1 MAYENFNE
9 IIMSLRLNRLK
20 KINRLVINNRDRKRY
35 IYSAKAYK
43 NPFFQNKKTVKFTG
57 EFKNKTKLA
66 IFAFIIVALI
76 AVWLLFF
83 STLFKIKKIE
93 VSGAGVG
100 ASEEIK
106 SIVWRLAENRL
117 IGKNNLLLYNKKDLN
132 KILNEKYY
140 LDNLIIR
147 KKLFHTLSINLREK
161 QPVAVWR
168 EAGQYYYLDGQG
180 NIINQIDP
188 LSINSLNYPL
198 IENSTAVKIEGQKA
212 NINEEAIN
220 YILNLFNE
228 FKDNKHN
235 FTVERFIINQNS
247 NTVEMA
253 ILTGPK
259 IYFNIRAS
267 RVEQIDKLNLI
278 IRDKLK
284 NDFKSA
290 KEYIDLRYADNV
302 YIK

>member
-1 MAYENFNE
+1 MLFRRNG
-9 IIMSLRLNRLK
+9 LKKTNRLT
-20 KINRLVINNRDRKRY
+20 INNRKRY

-43 NPFFQNKKTVKFTG
+43 NPFFQNKKAVKLTG
-57 EFKNKTKLA
+57 ELKNKTKLA
-66 IFAFIIVALI
+66 IFAFTIAALI

-93 VSGAGVG
+93 VSGAGAG
-100 ASEEIK
+100 ASEEIEL
-106 SIVWRLAENRL
+106 IARRLGENRL
-117 IGKNNLLLYNKKDLN
+117 VGKNNLLLYNKKDLN

-140 LDNLIIR
+140 LDSLTI
-147 KKLFHTLSINLREK
+147 KKNLFHTLAITLREE
-161 QPVAVWR
+161 QPAAVWR

-188 LSINSLNYPL
+188 LSINGLNYPL
-198 IENSTAVKIEGQKA
+198 IENSTAVKIEGRKA
-212 NINEEAIN
+212 NINEEAIS

-235 FTVERFIINQNS
+235 FTVERFIISQNS

-253 ILTGPK
+253 ILDGPK
-259 IYFNIRAS
+259 IYFNIKSSLA
-267 RVEQIDKLNLI
+267 EQTAKLDLI
-278 IRDKLK
+278 VRDKLR

-290 KEYIDLRYADNV
+290 KEYIDLRYANNV